1 MARAARVTWPTGP
14 LTVFFDDVAGSTTLS
29 KAVAEGRI
37 RRLAPKIYTADVT
50 SDPADIVRANPWRIV
65 ARLLPAAVIVDRSAA
80 EGGRISNGLLFV
92 AAETPRKKVSL
103 PGLEIRIRSGHA
115 IDAPIAD
122 SVWPED
128 LRMASAAR
136 TLLDNL
142 APSRGR
148 RGHVPRTLSR
158 AELEDWLAGK
168 TIAWGPERTERLRAE
183 CNDLAKTF
191 PGDHDLETVDALFDQ
206 LQGLEPPRR
215 DAGEMFKAFTI
226 GTAWDERRI
235 ELFDTVIDA
244 LTALPW
250 GVPRHLPAPE
260 GMGELPFYESYFSN
274 YIEGTEFTLAEARTI
289 IETQVPPADRPE
301 DGHDILGTYHCVVD
315 PVGRSAASTDTDE
328 LIGYLRAR
336 HQTILAGRPDKNPGE
351 WKVKPNQVGVY
362 QFVAPELV
370 EGTLRRGLAGLERPR
385 SGDCQGPVRDAV
397 GVGSPPVHRRERE
410 SGPRDDERGV
420 VRGRRRSDRDTKR
433 LPQRVHLRAPSRL
446 NLERQHRRVP
456 CSHGAR
462 LEMDGGNAMDRSRSD
477 GRPTR
482 RDQRVVGLHR
492 CTELERSTDAP
503 VSDCNHPCSDC

>member
-315 PVGRSAASTDTDE
+315 LVGRSAASTDTDE

-370 EGTLRRGLAGLERPR
+370 EGTLRRGLAGLERLDPGIAR
-385 SGDCQGPVRDAV
+385 ALYVMLLVSEVHPFTDGNGRVARVMMNAELSAV
-397 GVGSPPVHRRERE
+397 GDARIVI
-410 SGPRDDERGV
+410 
-420 VRGRRRSDRDTKR
+420 
-433 LPQRVHLRAPSRL
+433 PSVYRNEYISAL
-446 NLERQHRRVP
+446 RRV
-456 CSHGAR
+456 STSN
-462 LEMDGGNAMDRSRSD
+462 GNIDAYLAVMMHAWRWTAAMPWTDRAA
-477 GRPTR
+477 
-482 RDQRVVGLHR
+482 
-492 CTELERSTDAP
+492 TEGQLDATNALLDSTDAQNSNVRLTLP
-503 VSDCNHPCSDC
+503 